1 MNVKNTI
8 YLSLKLKFK
17 DLLRL
22 QSYKLESTQALLL
35 QKLNCAKLQ
44 TGISSGLTITET
56 GQRKLECKEYNRFRL
71 QSHKRESNQA
81 SLLEKLTAQV

>member
-1 MNVKNTI
+1 MLKLSSANLNVKNTI
-8 YLSLKLKFK
+8 YLSLQLKLR

-44 TGISSGLTITET
+44 TGIYSAFTITEA
-56 GQRKLECKEYNRFRL
+56 GDRKLECKEYNRFGL
-71 QSHKRESNQA
+71 N
-81 SLLEKLTAQV
+81 T